1 MKMLEIK
8 NMTRVEV
15 EHELEELLEAHSNM
29 RFQQA
34 THELDN
40 PVKLR
45 YIRKDIARLKTVLN
59 EFDMNIRASKVQA
72 NNDKIDAKK

>member
-15 EHELEELLEAHSNM
+15 EHELEELFKAHSNM

-59 EFDMNIRASKVQA
+59 EFDMNIRASKVQVS
-72 NNDKIDAKK
+72 NDKIDAKK